1 MRPFLFYRLLPSG
14 LYSIIEY
21 KVLEKT
27 MNKHLDTI
35 DSAIARLHSDW
46 WNGRITKQEYDQELL
61 NLCALHAFVEDML
74 ELE

>member
-1 MRPFLFYRLLPSG
+1 
-14 LYSIIEY
+14 
-21 KVLEKT
+21 

-61 NLCALHAFVEDML
+61 NLCALHAFVEGVL

>member
-1 MRPFLFYRLLPSG
+1 MRPFLFIVCLLVG
-14 LYSIIEY
+14 YIVLYT

-46 WNGRITKQEYDQELL
+46 WNGHITKQEYDQELL
-61 NLCALHAFVEDML
+61 NLCTLRAFVEDML
-74 ELE
+74 EL